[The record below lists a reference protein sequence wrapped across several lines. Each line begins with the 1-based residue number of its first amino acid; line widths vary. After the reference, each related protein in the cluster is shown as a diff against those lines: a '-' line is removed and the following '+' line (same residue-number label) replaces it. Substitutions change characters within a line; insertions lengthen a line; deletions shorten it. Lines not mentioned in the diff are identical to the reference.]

1 VWGVGV
7 VFVCVCGGGFFFLV
21 GWGGG
26 GGCLQFDGSDG
37 CRCQRGY
44 TNVNGICTAPASQQ
58 AGGAG
63 AASPRGFGGFA

>member
-1 VWGVGV
+1 M
-7 VFVCVCGGGFFFLV
+7 CVC
-21 GWGGG
+21 GGG

-63 AASPRGFGGFA
+63 AASPRGFGGYV